1 MRGDRVLAL
10 LLALLPLLAYAP
22 AWREGRLLGP
32 GDGTALHFP
41 MRAEVFRAYARGDLP
56 SWNPGIFSGT
66 PLLAAYRPGAFHP
79 LMPLLAPFDPFA
91 AFQALVLLSLAATA
105 ALSFLYLKRL
115 GAERVGA
122 YVGAL
127 SYALGPYLV
136 AHLGDTATLV
146 AAPVLPLV
154 LLAAEQHLLR
164 GTGRTLVA
172 LAVAVALLLV
182 TGSPEAAGAGL
193 FLLLLRLAVGHW
205 RRAVAHPL
213 ASLVALVAAV
223 LLAAPQLLPTAFALG
238 EAGPAERA
246 FAAAPGA
253 LPGVTG
259 LVLRYASHTPAMALA
274 LAALPLVFTHP
285 AVRGAAA
292 ALLLSFLLAARG
304 RLADPGAPTLA
315 LDLTLAVLAGLS
327 LSAQW
332 RARGERT
339 GRRLRAWFL
348 LASLFSAAALAGAA
362 TLLGPLPESLAG
374 AVGLLGVALILHFTL
389 AEAKN
394 PVAAHVWLL
403 PLTAAFLFQPY
414 AREAWRGAPTREELL
429 RGTPTRRALDR
440 VLRARPEDR
449 VRSLVTEL
457 PAREGALDLAYG
469 GLGAFV
475 GRRDAD
481 GYDPMVARARREAWD
496 GMGADGALLPAFFR
510 TDPGRLELFG
520 VRWIQV
526 PTSSLLTAP
535 DSLGLGDE
543 LDLVLEPVRPRFFP
557 LPIMRATEVRLLS
570 RLADAVEV
578 EQGTPVAWLVVRL
591 VSGREVALPVRA
603 GIETAEWAYD
613 RADVVDRVRHDRPT
627 VARSAPADGFLGHR
641 YLGVLKLPVRWTID
655 GLRLEAVDGRFRLSL
670 YGLGVVDATT
680 GRGAGLALPSAYL
693 SDTVRLREEAATP
706 RVRLFGVNR
715 GLGRAWVVDSLRR
728 LGDEA
733 TLLRYLREPTRRGVD
748 TRREA
753 LVLSREVEGVELPAG
768 SRSSRAEVARETGGR
783 IDLRAE
789 GPGFLVVT
797 EGWDRGWRATVDDL
811 PVPLLRANAVHMG
824 VVLGAGTHRVEL
836 THLPRGL
843 TAGLVLA
850 GLGALALVG
859 AWLGGGPKPR
869 PAERLT
875 LFRGAC

>member
-1 MRGDRVLAL
+1 VKRETTLVL
-10 LLALLPLLAYAP
+10 LLAALPLFAYAP
-22 AWREGRLLGP
+22 AWRDERLLGP

-66 PLLAAYRPGAFHP
+66 PLLAAYRPGALHP
-79 LMPLLAPFDPFA
+79 LMPLLAPLGPFA
-91 AFQALVLLSLAATA
+91 AFQALVLLSLAATGA
-105 ALSFLYLKRL
+105 VSCLYLRRL

-122 YVGAL
+122 FVGAL
-127 SYALGPYLV
+127 SFALGPYLV
-136 AHLGDTATLV
+136 THLGDTATLV
-146 AAPVLPLV
+146 AAPCLPLT
-154 LLAAEQHLLR
+154 LLAAERHLER
-164 GTGRTLVA
+164 GTGRTVVA
-172 LAVAVALLLV
+172 LAVAVTLLFV
-182 TGSPEAAGAGL
+182 AGSPEAAGAGL
-193 FLLLLRLAVGHW
+193 LLLLLRLVTGHW
-205 RRAVAHPL
+205 RRAAARPL
-213 ASLVALVAAV
+213 TSLLALVAGA
-223 LLAAPQLLPTAFALG
+223 LLAAPQLLPTAIALA
-238 EAGPAERA
+238 ESGPAEGA
-246 FAAAPGA
+246 LAPAPGT

-259 LVLRYASHTPAMALA
+259 LVLRYASHTPALALA
-274 LAALPLVFTHP
+274 LAALPLVFTHL
-285 AVRGAAA
+285 AMRGAAA
-292 ALLLSFLLAARG
+292 AVLLSFLLAARG
-304 RLADPGAPTLA
+304 RLADPGTSTLA
-315 LDLTLAVLAGLS
+315 LDFSLAVLAGLS

-332 RARGERT
+332 RARSERT
-339 GRRLRAWFL
+339 GRRLRGWFL

-362 TLLGPLPESLAG
+362 TLLGPLPQSIAG
-374 AVGLLGVALILHFTL
+374 AVGLLAVALVLHFTL
-389 AEAKN
+389 AEAHN

-403 PLTAAFLFQPY
+403 PLTAAFVLQPY
-414 AREAWRGAPTREELL
+414 AREAWRGAPTRDELL

-440 VLRARPEDR
+440 VLRARPEER

-457 PAREGALDLAYG
+457 PARETALDLAYG
-469 GLGAFV
+469 GLGAV
-475 GRRDAD
+475 VERRDAD
-481 GYDPMVARARREAWD
+481 GYDPLLARARREAWD
-496 GMGADGALLPAFFR
+496 GMRDDGALLPAFFR
-510 TDPGRLELFG
+510 TDPGRLELLG
-520 VRWIQV
+520 VRWVQV

-543 LDLVLEPVRPRFFP
+543 LDLALEPVRPRFFA

-570 RLADAVEV
+570 RLADAVAV
-578 EQGTPVAWLVVRL
+578 EQGTPVAWIVVRL

-613 RADVVDRVRHDRPT
+613 RADVVGRVRHDRAT

-641 YLGVLKLPVRWTID
+641 YLGVVKLPVRWTID

-680 GRGAGLALPSAYL
+680 GRGAGLALPSAYV

-753 LVLSREVEGVELPAG
+753 LVLSREAEGVELPTG
-768 SRSSRAEVARETGGR
+768 SRSSRAEVARETAGR

-797 EGWDRGWRATVDDL
+797 EGWDPGWSATVDDS
-811 PVPLLRANAVHMG
+811 PVPLIRANAVHMG

-836 THLPRGL
+836 THFPRGL
-843 TAGLVLA
+843 TGGLVLA
-850 GLGALALVG
+850 GVGVLALAAAG
-859 AWLGGGPKPR
+859 LGGRSPR
-869 PAERLT
+869 TLRARLT
-875 LFRGAC
+875 LFRGTC

>member
-1 MRGDRVLAL
+1 VKRDRILLL
-10 LLALLPLLAYAP
+10 LLAALPVLAHAP
-22 AWREGRLLGP
+22 AWREERLLGG

-79 LMPLLAPFDPFA
+79 LMPLLAPFDPFP
-91 AFQALVLLSLAATA
+91 AFQALVLVSLAATA
-105 ALSFLYLKRL
+105 ALSFLFLRRL

-127 SYALGPYLV
+127 SFALGPYLV
-136 AHLGDTATLV
+136 GHVGDTATLV
-146 AAPVLPLV
+146 AAPCLPLV
-154 LLAAEQHLLR
+154 LLAAEVHLLR
-164 GTGRTLVA
+164 GTGRTVVA
-172 LAVAVALLLV
+172 LAAAMALLFLA
-182 TGSPEAAGAGL
+182 GSPEAVGAGL
-193 FLLLLRLAVGHW
+193 VLLLLRLAAGHW
-205 RRAVAHPL
+205 RRAAARPL
-213 ASLVALVAAV
+213 ASVLALVAGGLV
-223 LLAAPQLLPTAFALG
+223 AAPQLFPAAIALS
-238 EAGPAERA
+238 EAG
-246 FAAAPGA
+246 AADRVLTSAPGA

-274 LAALPLVFTHP
+274 FAAIPLLFTHP
-285 AVRGAAA
+285 AVRSAAL
-292 ALLLSFLLAARG
+292 ALLLSFLVAARG

-315 LDLTLAVLAGLS
+315 LDFSLAVLAGLS

-332 RARGERT
+332 RARAERS

-362 TLLGPLPESLAG
+362 ALLGALPQSLAG
-374 AVGLLGVALILHFTL
+374 AVGLLAVALILHFTL
-389 AEAKN
+389 AEARN

-403 PLTAAFLFQPY
+403 PLTASFVFQPY

-457 PAREGALDLAYG
+457 PNREGALDLAYG

-475 GRRDAD
+475 DRRDAD
-481 GYDPMVARARREAWD
+481 GYDPMIARARREAWD
-496 GMGADGALLPAFFR
+496 GMGVDGALPAAFFR
-510 TDPGRLELFG
+510 TDPGRLELLG
-520 VRWIQV
+520 VRFVQV
-526 PTSSLLTAP
+526 PTPSLLTAP

-543 LDLVLEPVRPRFFP
+543 LDLVLEPVRPRFFA

-591 VSGREVALPVRA
+591 VSRREVALPVRA

-613 RADVVDRVRHDRPT
+613 RADVVDRVRHDRAT

-753 LVLSREVEGVELPAG
+753 LVLSREAKGVELPTG
-768 SRSSRAEVARETGGR
+768 SQSSRAEVARESAGR

-797 EGWDRGWRATVDDL
+797 EGWDPGWRATVDDV

-824 VVLGAGTHRVEL
+824 VVLEAGTHRVQL
-836 THLPRGL
+836 THFTRGL
-843 TAGLVLA
+843 TPGLVLA
-850 GLGALALVG
+850 GVGVLVLALAWAG
-859 AWLGGGPKPR
+859 RSPR
-869 PAERLT
+869 SLPSRLT